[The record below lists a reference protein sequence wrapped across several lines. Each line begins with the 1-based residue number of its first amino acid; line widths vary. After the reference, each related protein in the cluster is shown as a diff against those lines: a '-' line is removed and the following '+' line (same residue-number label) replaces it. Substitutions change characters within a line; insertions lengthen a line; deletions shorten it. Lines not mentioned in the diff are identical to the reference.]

1 MRMSSNLI
9 PTLLLG
15 ATFVAAGVGCTT
27 RTQVFEGYGDD
38 QLWTAMVASAKSPS
52 YDDWKVMDNQVFAD
66 ESTRRIEVYRVL
78 KRTLVTPHSPA
89 RPEEREWKFQIALG
103 HDPEMGA
110 PDVRFTARQFA
121 VAAHVWTEADR
132 YFLQMRGM
140 LDLPRT
146 IDATAGEAAK
156 PAGEPAVK
164 PVDTTTTSE
173 PAAADAPETLPE

>member
-1 MRMSSNLI
+1 MRTSSNALT
-9 PTLLLG
+9 TLLLG

-27 RTQVFEGYGDD
+27 RTQVFEGYRDD
-38 QLWTAMVASAKSPS
+38 QLWTAMVASAKAPA

-66 ESTRRIEVYRVL
+66 EATRRIEIYRVL

-103 HDPEMGA
+103 HDPELGA

-132 YFLQMRGM
+132 YFLQMRSVLGVPSGM
-140 LDLPRT
+140 TPAAET
-146 IDATAGEAAK
+146 APAPVAPKADAVPASAPSSAPEAA
-156 PAGEPAVK
+156 
-164 PVDTTTTSE
+164 
-173 PAAADAPETLPE
+173 PEQLPE